1 MRLISLQKKIGNG
14 TLELSGC
21 PLKCR
26 YCGHTVFPRTDNSY
40 EKTLAFLSDSLVNK
54 VYIGGAEPMMQKS
67 EVIDLIKVLKRRGKE
82 ITLKTTGSDPKSL
95 KETVG
100 FVSRYVIEIK
110 GPLDDVALHQRLTQL
125 NEEEVRTYLS
135 ALQQSFEVLKGQKI
149 RIFLRI
155 IPGYVTDE
163 SIERLGKQLQGYADQ
178 ANLVQFMSSKN
189 DLPFDGISEPSP
201 DIYTMIHFGE
211 ILLKYVPLVHVQ
223 GNGLDSV
230 LKA

>member
-1 MRLISLQKKIGNG
+1 M
-14 TLELSGC
+14 
-21 PLKCR
+21 
-26 YCGHTVFPRTDNSY
+26 VFPRTDSSY
-40 EKTLAFLSDSLVNK
+40 EKTLAFLSDSQLNK
-54 VYIGGAEPMMQKS
+54 VYIGGAEPMMQKN

-82 ITLKTTGSDPKSL
+82 VTLKTTGSDPKAL

-125 NEEEVRTYLS
+125 NEEEVRTYLT

-163 SIERLGKQLQGYADQ
+163 SVERLGKQLQGYADQ
-178 ANLVQFMSSKN
+178 ANLVQFMSNKN

-201 DIYTMIHFGE
+201 DTYTMIHYGE